1 MITQQINDVT
11 AELATYLSLAIM
23 LVAIIVYLV
32 LSRRLYKNYQKTQS
46 VYSKWLCLFFVS
58 TPLAII
64 FLIME
69 LTILKILTPD
79 GITSFQVIGSTV
91 TANIGL
97 DAATINTLKT
107 VDLLGWL
114 FATIAIFFS
123 SLSSTIINLFAL
135 GFLDPK
141 WKKIAIIPA
150 ILAFAYWILHSFGSM
165 FLGAD
170 YHHMWIQEYTNGTW
184 DMSYTTA
191 AETLHIPLLV
201 LPLAI
206 ATLIL
211 LYVSLKV
218 RVKGRPAF
226 IRAFLIALGMLIL
239 SMVYIFEVITP
250 HPIMTAIFR
259 LGFVYFPLHM
269 YVCLISPDWF
279 KNLIGLSTS

>member
-32 LSRRLYKNYQKTQS
+32 LSWRLYKNYQKTQS
-46 VYSKWLCLFFVS
+46 VHSKWLCLFFVS

-123 SLSSTIINLFAL
+123 SLSSTIINL
-135 GFLDPK
+135 
-141 WKKIAIIPA
+141 
-150 ILAFAYWILHSFGSM
+150 
-165 FLGAD
+165 
-170 YHHMWIQEYTNGTW
+170 
-184 DMSYTTA
+184 
-191 AETLHIPLLV
+191 
-201 LPLAI
+201 
-206 ATLIL
+206 
-211 LYVSLKV
+211 
-218 RVKGRPAF
+218 
-226 IRAFLIALGMLIL
+226 
-239 SMVYIFEVITP
+239 
-250 HPIMTAIFR
+250 
-259 LGFVYFPLHM
+259 
-269 YVCLISPDWF
+269 
-279 KNLIGLSTS
+279 